1 MHVTYFQKHVKIK
14 QIIRSLILKNK
25 ASYTKMQ
32 KSLITTPIYY
42 VNDVPHIG
50 HAYTTF
56 IADTLKKYYTLKGEN
71 AFFLTGTDEHGQKI
85 EQSAKLR
92 NQSPKA
98 YADSISAIFKNQWD
112 FFNLDY
118 DYFIRTTDNEH
129 QMCVQKA
136 FEIML
141 KKGDIYKGTYTGHY
155 CVSCESYCT
164 ASKTDSKDDK
174 VLCLDCL
181 RETTLLEEES
191 YFFRLSAYQKPLLD
205 FYAKNP
211 EVILPT
217 YRKNEVIA
225 FIEQGL
231 LDLSITRTS
240 FEWGIPIPKNLNDKK
255 HVVYVWLD
263 ALLNYVSALGYLN
276 ALEDKMVHFEH
287 ARHIVG
293 KDILRFH
300 AIYWPAFLMSLGLPL
315 FKELCV
321 HGWWTIEGVKM
332 SKSLGNVLDAQK
344 LATEYGI
351 EELRYFLL
359 REVPFGQDGDFSIK
373 ALTERINANLNND
386 LGNLLNRLLGMAKK
400 YFNHS
405 LKAEKIT
412 TYYSKELE
420 ETHKILDNANFFVP
434 KMQLHRALEEL
445 FKVYDFLNKLIAK
458 EEPWVLY
465 KDKELEKLESLL
477 SLIANVLLES
487 SFLLYAFM
495 PKSATK
501 LASAFNVEISPK
513 NYERFFK
520 SKELQDVILKD
531 TEPLF
536 SKIERVEEKEPEK
549 IQEKQATES
558 YISIDDFKKVEI
570 KVGLVKEAQ
579 KIEKSN
585 KLLRLKVDLGE
596 GRLRQIISGIALDY
610 EPTSLIGQMVCVVAN
625 LKPAKLMG
633 EISEGMI
640 LAVRDNNG
648 LALISPM
655 SEKTVGS
662 LIS

>member
-1 MHVTYFQKHVKIK
+1 
-14 QIIRSLILKNK
+14 
-25 ASYTKMQ
+25 MQ

-56 IADTLKKYYTLKGEN
+56 IADTLKKYYTLLGEEV
-71 AFFLTGTDEHGQKI
+71 FFLTGTDEHGQKI
-85 EQSAKLR
+85 EQSAKLK

-118 DYFIRTTDNEH
+118 DYFIRTTDSEH
-129 QMCVQKA
+129 QKCVQKA

-164 ASKTDSKDDK
+164 ASKTDNKDDK
-174 VLCLDCL
+174 VLCPDCL

-191 YFFRLSAYQKPLLD
+191 YFFKLSAYQKRLLD

-211 EVILPT
+211 EAILPT
-217 YRKNEVIA
+217 YRKNEVIS

-240 FEWGIPIPKNLNDKK
+240 FEWGIPIPKNLNDSK

-276 ALEDKMVHFEH
+276 NLEDKRAYFEH

-315 FKELCV
+315 FKELYV

-344 LATEYGI
+344 LATEYGA

-405 LKAEKIT
+405 LKAENII

-420 ETHKILDNANFFVP
+420 EIHQILDNANLFMP
-434 KMQLHRALEEL
+434 KMQLHKALEEL
-445 FKVYDFLNKLIAK
+445 FRVYDFLNKLIAK

-465 KDKELEKLESLL
+465 KNNELEKLEALL
-477 SLIANVLLES
+477 GLIANALLES

-501 LASAFNVEISPK
+501 LANAFNVEISPK
-513 NYERFFK
+513 SYERFFK
-520 SKELQDVILKD
+520 SKELQDIVLKD

-536 SKIERVEEKEPEK
+536 SKIERVEKKEPEK
-549 IQEKQATES
+549 IQEKQEKQVIENA
-558 YISIDDFKKVEI
+558 ISIDDFKKVEI
-570 KVGLVKEAQ
+570 KVGIIKEAQ

-596 GRLRQIISGIALDY
+596 GCLRQIISGIALDY
-610 EPTSLIGQMVCVVAN
+610 EATSLIGQMVCVVAN

-640 LAVRDNNG
+640 LAVRDSNG
-648 LALISPM
+648 LALISPT
-655 SEKTVGS
+655 SEKIVGS

>member
-1 MHVTYFQKHVKIK
+1 
-14 QIIRSLILKNK
+14 
-25 ASYTKMQ
+25 MQ

-42 VNDVPHIG
+42 VNDIPHIG
-50 HAYTTF
+50 HAYTTL
-56 IADTLKKYYTLKGEN
+56 IADTLKKYYTLQGEEV
-71 AFFLTGTDEHGQKI
+71 FFLTGTDEHGQKI
-85 EQSAKLR
+85 EQSARLR

-118 DYFIRTTDNEH
+118 DGFIRTTDSEH
-129 QMCVQKA
+129 QKCVQNA
-136 FEIML
+136 FEIMFE
-141 KKGDIYKGTYTGHY
+141 KGDIYKGTYSGYY
-155 CVSCESYCT
+155 CVSCESYC
-164 ASKTDSKDDK
+164 AVSKVDNTDSK
-174 VLCLDCL
+174 VLCPDCL

-191 YFFRLSAYQKPLLD
+191 YFFKLSAYEKPLLE

-211 EVILPT
+211 EAILPI
-217 YRKNEVIA
+217 YRKNEVTS

-240 FEWGIPIPKNLNDKK
+240 FEWGIPLPKKMNDPK

-263 ALLNYVSALGYLN
+263 ALLNYASALGYLN
-276 ALEDKMVHFEH
+276 GLDNKMAHFER

-300 AIYWPAFLMSLGLPL
+300 AIYWPAFLMSLNLPL
-315 FKELCV
+315 FKQLCV

-344 LATEYGI
+344 LAMEYGI

-359 REVPFGQDGDFSIK
+359 REVPFGQDGDFSKK
-373 ALTERINANLNND
+373 ALVERINANLNND

-400 YFNHS
+400 YFNYS
-405 LKAEKIT
+405 LKSAKIT
-412 TYYSKELE
+412 AYYPKELE
-420 ETHKILDNANFFVP
+420 KAHQILDNANSFVP
-434 KMQLHRALEEL
+434 KMQLHKALEEL
-445 FKVYDFLNKLIAK
+445 FNIYDFLNKLIAK
-458 EEPWVLY
+458 EEPWVLH
-465 KDKELEKLESLL
+465 KNNESEKLEALL
-477 SLIANVLLES
+477 SLIANVLLQS

-495 PKSATK
+495 PKSAMK
-501 LASAFNVEISPK
+501 LANAFRVEITPN

-520 SKELQDVILKD
+520 AKKLQDMVLQD

-536 SKIERVEEKEPEK
+536 CKMEKVEKASPEKAPLKENQEKEKKDEK
-549 IQEKQATES
+549 EKAPPTQEN
-558 YISIDDFKKVEI
+558 YISIEDFKKVEI
-570 KVGLVKEAQ
+570 KVGLIKEAQ
-579 KIEKSN
+579 RIEKSN

-596 GRLRQIISGIALDY
+596 NRLRQIISGIALDY
-610 EPTSLIGQMVCVVAN
+610 EPESLVGQMVCVVAN

-633 EISEGMI
+633 EMSEGMI
-640 LAVRDNNG
+640 LAVRDSDN
-648 LALISPM
+648 LALISPTK
-655 SEKTVGS
+655 EKIAGS

>member
-1 MHVTYFQKHVKIK
+1 M
-14 QIIRSLILKNK
+14 
-25 ASYTKMQ
+25 
-32 KSLITTPIYY
+32 
-42 VNDVPHIG
+42 NDIPHIG
-50 HAYTTF
+50 HAYTTL
-56 IADTLKKYYTLKGEN
+56 IADTLKKYYTLQGEEV
-71 AFFLTGTDEHGQKI
+71 FFLTGTDEHGQKI
-85 EQSAKLR
+85 EQSARLR

-118 DYFIRTTDNEH
+118 DGFIRTTDSEH
-129 QMCVQKA
+129 QKCVQNA
-136 FEIML
+136 FEIMFE
-141 KKGDIYKGTYTGHY
+141 KGDIYKGTYSGYY
-155 CVSCESYCT
+155 CVSCESYC
-164 ASKTDSKDDK
+164 AVSKTDNMNDK
-174 VLCLDCL
+174 VLCPDCL

-191 YFFRLSAYQKPLLD
+191 YFFKLSAYEKPLLE

-211 EVILPT
+211 EAILPI
-217 YRKNEVIA
+217 YRKNEVTS

-240 FEWGIPIPKNLNDKK
+240 FEWGIPLPKKMNDPK

-263 ALLNYVSALGYLN
+263 ALLNYASALGYLN
-276 ALEDKMVHFEH
+276 DLDNKMAHFER

-300 AIYWPAFLMSLGLPL
+300 AIYWPAFLMSLNLPL
-315 FKELCV
+315 FKQLCV

-359 REVPFGQDGDFSIK
+359 REVPFGQDGDFSKK
-373 ALTERINANLNND
+373 ALVERINANLNND

-400 YFNHS
+400 YFNYS
-405 LKAEKIT
+405 LKSAKIT
-412 TYYSKELE
+412 AYYPKELE
-420 ETHKILDNANFFVP
+420 KAHQILDNANSFVP
-434 KMQLHRALEEL
+434 KMQLHKALEEL
-445 FKVYDFLNKLIAK
+445 FNIYDFLNKLIAK
-458 EEPWVLY
+458 EEPWVLH
-465 KDKELEKLESLL
+465 KNNESEKLEALL
-477 SLIANVLLES
+477 SLIANVLLQS

-495 PKSATK
+495 PKSAMK
-501 LASAFNVEISPK
+501 LASAFRVEITPN

-520 SKELQDVILKD
+520 AKNLQDMVLQD

-536 SKIERVEEKEPEK
+536 CKMEKVEKASPEKAPLKENQEKEKKDEK
-549 IQEKQATES
+549 EKAPPTQEN
-558 YISIDDFKKVEI
+558 YISIEDFKKVEI
-570 KVGLVKEAQ
+570 KVGLIKEAQ
-579 KIEKSN
+579 RIEKSN

-596 GRLRQIISGIALDY
+596 NRLRQIISGIALDY
-610 EPTSLIGQMVCVVAN
+610 EPESLVGQMVCVVAN

-633 EISEGMI
+633 EMSEGMI
-640 LAVRDNNG
+640 LAVRDSDN
-648 LALISPM
+648 LALISPTK
-655 SEKTVGS
+655 EKIAGS

>member
-1 MHVTYFQKHVKIK
+1 
-14 QIIRSLILKNK
+14 
-25 ASYTKMQ
+25 MQ

-42 VNDVPHIG
+42 VNDIPHIG
-50 HAYTTF
+50 HAYTTL
-56 IADTLKKYYTLKGEN
+56 IADTLKKYYTLQGEEV
-71 AFFLTGTDEHGQKI
+71 FFLTGTDEHGQKI
-85 EQSAKLR
+85 EQSARLR

-118 DYFIRTTDNEH
+118 DGFIRTTDSEH
-129 QMCVQKA
+129 QKCVQNA
-136 FEIML
+136 FEIMFE
-141 KKGDIYKGTYTGHY
+141 KGDIYKGTYSGYY

-164 ASKTDSKDDK
+164 VSKTDNMNDK
-174 VLCLDCL
+174 VLCPDCL

-191 YFFRLSAYQKPLLD
+191 YFFKLSAYEKPLLE

-211 EVILPT
+211 EAILPI
-217 YRKNEVIA
+217 YRKNEVTS

-240 FEWGIPIPKNLNDKK
+240 FEWGIPLPKKMNDPK

-263 ALLNYVSALGYLN
+263 ALLNYASALGYLN
-276 ALEDKMVHFEH
+276 DLDNKMAHFER

-300 AIYWPAFLMSLGLPL
+300 AIYWPAFLMSLNLPL
-315 FKELCV
+315 FKQLCV

-359 REVPFGQDGDFSIK
+359 REVPFGQDGDFSKK
-373 ALTERINANLNND
+373 ALVERINANLNND

-400 YFNHS
+400 YFNYS
-405 LKAEKIT
+405 LKSAKIT
-412 TYYSKELE
+412 AYYPKELE
-420 ETHKILDNANFFVP
+420 KAHQILDNANSFVP
-434 KMQLHRALEEL
+434 KMQLHKALEEL
-445 FKVYDFLNKLIAK
+445 FNIYDFLNKLIAK
-458 EEPWVLY
+458 EEPWVLH
-465 KDKELEKLESLL
+465 KNNESEKLEALL
-477 SLIANVLLES
+477 SLIANVLLQS

-495 PKSATK
+495 PKSAMK
-501 LASAFNVEISPK
+501 LASAFRVEITPN

-520 SKELQDVILKD
+520 AKNLQDMVLQD

-536 SKIERVEEKEPEK
+536 CKMEKVEKASPEKAPLKENQEKEKKDEK
-549 IQEKQATES
+549 EKAPPTQEN
-558 YISIDDFKKVEI
+558 YISIEDFKKVEI
-570 KVGLVKEAQ
+570 KVGLIKEAQ
-579 KIEKSN
+579 RIEKSN

-596 GRLRQIISGIALDY
+596 NRLRQIISGIALDY
-610 EPTSLIGQMVCVVAN
+610 EPESLVGQMVCVVAN

-633 EISEGMI
+633 EMSEGMI
-640 LAVRDNNG
+640 LAVRDSDN
-648 LALISPM
+648 LALISPTK
-655 SEKTVGS
+655 EKIAGS

>member
-1 MHVTYFQKHVKIK
+1 
-14 QIIRSLILKNK
+14 
-25 ASYTKMQ
+25 MQ

-42 VNDVPHIG
+42 VNDIPHIG
-50 HAYTTF
+50 HAYTTL
-56 IADTLKKYYTLKGEN
+56 IADTLKKYYTLQGEEV
-71 AFFLTGTDEHGQKI
+71 FFLTGTDEHGQKI
-85 EQSAKLR
+85 EQSARLR

-118 DYFIRTTDNEH
+118 DGFIRTTDSEH
-129 QMCVQKA
+129 QKCVQNA
-136 FEIML
+136 FEIMFE
-141 KKGDIYKGTYTGHY
+141 KGDIYKGAYSGYY
-155 CVSCESYCT
+155 CVSCESYC
-164 ASKTDSKDDK
+164 AISKADNTNDK
-174 VLCLDCL
+174 VLCPDCL

-191 YFFRLSAYQKPLLD
+191 YFFKLSAYEKPLLE

-211 EVILPT
+211 EAILPI
-217 YRKNEVIA
+217 YRKNEVTS

-240 FEWGIPIPKNLNDKK
+240 FEWGIPLPKKMNDPK

-263 ALLNYVSALGYLN
+263 ALLNYASALGYLN
-276 ALEDKMVHFEH
+276 GLDNKMAHFER

-300 AIYWPAFLMSLGLPL
+300 AIYWPAFLMSLNLPL
-315 FKELCV
+315 FKQLCV

-344 LATEYGI
+344 LAMEYGI

-359 REVPFGQDGDFSIK
+359 REVPFGQDGDFSKK
-373 ALTERINANLNND
+373 ALIERINANLNND

-400 YFNHS
+400 YFNYS
-405 LKAEKIT
+405 LKSDKIT
-412 TYYSKELE
+412 AYYPKELE
-420 ETHKILDNANFFVP
+420 KAHQILDNANSFVP
-434 KMQLHRALEEL
+434 KMQLHKALEEL
-445 FKVYDFLNKLIAK
+445 FNVYDFLNKLIAK
-458 EEPWVLY
+458 EEPWVLH
-465 KDKELEKLESLL
+465 KNNESEKLEALL
-477 SLIANVLLES
+477 SLIANALLQS

-495 PKSATK
+495 PKSAAK
-501 LASAFNVEISPK
+501 LANAFNTEITPN

-520 SKELQDVILKD
+520 VKKLQDMILQD

-536 SKIERVEEKEPEK
+536 SKMERIEKAEKAGEALLKENQEKEKKDRKEK
-549 IQEKQATES
+549 APLKQEN
-558 YISIDDFKKVEI
+558 YISIEDFKKVEI
-570 KVGLVKEAQ
+570 KVGLIKEAQ
-579 KIEKSN
+579 RIEKSN

-610 EPTSLIGQMVCVVAN
+610 EPESLVGQMVCVVAN

-633 EISEGMI
+633 EMSEGMI
-640 LAVRDNNG
+640 LAVRDNDN
-648 LALISPM
+648 LALISPTK
-655 SEKTVGS
+655 EKIAGS

>member
-1 MHVTYFQKHVKIK
+1 
-14 QIIRSLILKNK
+14 
-25 ASYTKMQ
+25 MQ

-42 VNDVPHIG
+42 VNDIPHIG
-50 HAYTTF
+50 HAYTTL
-56 IADTLKKYYTLKGEN
+56 IADTLKKYYTLQGEEV
-71 AFFLTGTDEHGQKI
+71 FFLTGTDEHGQKI
-85 EQSAKLR
+85 EQSARLR

-118 DYFIRTTDNEH
+118 DGFIRTTDSEH
-129 QMCVQKA
+129 QKCVQNA
-136 FEIML
+136 FEIMFE
-141 KKGDIYKGTYTGHY
+141 KGDIYKGTYSGYY
-155 CVSCESYCT
+155 CVSCESYC
-164 ASKTDSKDDK
+164 AISKADNTNDK
-174 VLCLDCL
+174 VLCPDCL

-191 YFFRLSAYQKPLLD
+191 YFFRLSTYEKPLLE

-211 EVILPT
+211 EAILPI
-217 YRKNEVIA
+217 YRKNEVTS

-240 FEWGIPIPKNLNDKK
+240 FEWGIPLPKKMNDPK

-263 ALLNYVSALGYLN
+263 ALLNYASALGYLN
-276 ALEDKMVHFEH
+276 GLDNRMAHFER

-300 AIYWPAFLMSLGLPL
+300 AIYWPAFLMSLNLPL
-315 FKELCV
+315 FKQLCV

-344 LATEYGI
+344 LAMEYGI

-359 REVPFGQDGDFSIK
+359 REVPFGQDGDFSKK

-400 YFNHS
+400 YFNYS
-405 LKAEKIT
+405 LKSAKIT
-412 TYYSKELE
+412 AYYPKELE
-420 ETHKILDNANFFVP
+420 KTHQILDNANSFVP
-434 KMQLHRALEEL
+434 KMQLHKALEEL
-445 FKVYDFLNKLIAK
+445 FNVYDFLNKLIAK
-458 EEPWVLY
+458 EEPWVLH
-465 KDKELEKLESLL
+465 KNNESEKLEALL
-477 SLIANVLLES
+477 SLIANALLQS

-495 PKSATK
+495 PKSAMK
-501 LASAFNVEISPK
+501 LASAFRVEITPN

-520 SKELQDVILKD
+520 AKKLQDMVLQD

-536 SKIERVEEKEPEK
+536 SKIEKTEKGKEAPLKENQEKEKKAEK
-549 IQEKQATES
+549 EKAPPKQEN
-558 YISIDDFKKVEI
+558 YISIEDFKKVEI
-570 KVGLVKEAQ
+570 KVGFIKEAQ
-579 KIEKSN
+579 RIEKSN

-596 GRLRQIISGIALDY
+596 NRLRQIISGIALDY
-610 EPTSLIGQMVCVVAN
+610 EPESLVGQMVCVVAN

-633 EISEGMI
+633 EMSEGMI
-640 LAVRDNNG
+640 LAVRDSDN
-648 LALISPM
+648 LALISPTK
-655 SEKTVGS
+655 EKIAGS

>member
-1 MHVTYFQKHVKIK
+1 
-14 QIIRSLILKNK
+14 
-25 ASYTKMQ
+25 MQ

-42 VNDVPHIG
+42 VNDIPHIG
-50 HAYTTF
+50 HAYTTL
-56 IADTLKKYYTLKGEN
+56 IADTLKKYYTLQGEEV
-71 AFFLTGTDEHGQKI
+71 FFLTGTDEHGQKI
-85 EQSAKLR
+85 EQSARLR

-118 DYFIRTTDNEH
+118 DGFIRTTDSEH
-129 QMCVQKA
+129 QKCVQNA
-136 FEIML
+136 FEIMFE
-141 KKGDIYKGTYTGHY
+141 KGDIYKGTYSGYY
-155 CVSCESYCT
+155 CVSCESYC
-164 ASKTDSKDDK
+164 AVSKVDNTDSK
-174 VLCLDCL
+174 VLCPDCL

-191 YFFRLSAYQKPLLD
+191 YFFKLSAYEKPLLD

-211 EVILPT
+211 EAILPI
-217 YRKNEVIA
+217 YRKNEVTS

-240 FEWGIPIPKNLNDKK
+240 FEWGIPLPKKMNDPK

-263 ALLNYVSALGYLN
+263 ALLNYASALGYLN
-276 ALEDKMVHFEH
+276 DLDNKMAHFER

-300 AIYWPAFLMSLGLPL
+300 AIYWPAFLMSLNLPL
-315 FKELCV
+315 FKQLCV

-344 LATEYGI
+344 LAMEYGI

-359 REVPFGQDGDFSIK
+359 REVPFGQDGDFSKK

-400 YFNHS
+400 YFNYS
-405 LKAEKIT
+405 LKSAKIT
-412 TYYSKELE
+412 AYYPKELE
-420 ETHKILDNANFFVP
+420 KAHQILDNANSFVP
-434 KMQLHRALEEL
+434 KMQLHKALEEL
-445 FKVYDFLNKLIAK
+445 FNIYDFLNKLIAK
-458 EEPWVLY
+458 EEPWVLH
-465 KDKELEKLESLL
+465 KNNESEKLEALL
-477 SLIANVLLES
+477 SLIANALLQS

-495 PKSATK
+495 PKSAMK
-501 LASAFNVEISPK
+501 LASAFRVEITPN

-520 SKELQDVILKD
+520 AKNLQDMVLQD

-536 SKIERVEEKEPEK
+536 SKIEKIEKIGKIEKGEEALAEKAEKKEKEKAPPT
-549 IQEKQATES
+549 QEN
-558 YISIDDFKKVEI
+558 YINIEDFKKVEI
-570 KVGLVKEAQ
+570 KVGLIKEAQ
-579 KIEKSN
+579 RIEKSN

-596 GRLRQIISGIALDY
+596 NRLRQIISGIALDY
-610 EPTSLIGQMVCVVAN
+610 EPESLVGQMVCVVAN

-633 EISEGMI
+633 EMSEGMI
-640 LAVRDNNG
+640 LAVRDSDN
-648 LALISPM
+648 LALISPTK
-655 SEKTVGS
+655 EKIAGS

>member
-1 MHVTYFQKHVKIK
+1 
-14 QIIRSLILKNK
+14 
-25 ASYTKMQ
+25 MQ

-50 HAYTTF
+50 HAYTTL
-56 IADTLKKYYTLKGEN
+56 IADTLKKYYTLQGEEV
-71 AFFLTGTDEHGQKI
+71 FFLTGTDEHGQKI
-85 EQSAKLR
+85 EQSARLR

-98 YADSISAIFKNQWD
+98 YADSISVIFKDQWD

-118 DYFIRTTDNEH
+118 DGFIRTTDSEH
-129 QMCVQKA
+129 QKCVQNA
-136 FEIML
+136 FEIMFE
-141 KKGDIYKGTYTGHY
+141 KGDIYKGAYSGYY
-155 CVSCESYCT
+155 CVSCESYC
-164 ASKTDSKDDK
+164 AISKADNTNDK
-174 VLCLDCL
+174 VLCPDCL

-191 YFFRLSAYQKPLLD
+191 YFFKLSAYEKPLLD

-211 EVILPT
+211 EAILPI
-217 YRKNEVIA
+217 YRKNEVTS

-240 FEWGIPIPKNLNDKK
+240 FEWGIPLPKKMNDPK

-263 ALLNYVSALGYLN
+263 ALLNYASALGYLN
-276 ALEDKMVHFEH
+276 NLDNKMAHFVC

-300 AIYWPAFLMSLGLPL
+300 AIYWPAFLMSLNLPL
-315 FKELCV
+315 FKQLCV

-344 LATEYGI
+344 IAMEYGI

-359 REVPFGQDGDFSIK
+359 REVPFGQDGDFSKK
-373 ALTERINANLNND
+373 ALIERINANLNND

-405 LKAEKIT
+405 LKSAKIT
-412 TYYSKELE
+412 AYYSKELE
-420 ETHKILDNANFFVP
+420 KAHQILDNANSFVP
-434 KMQLHRALEEL
+434 KMQLHKALEEL
-445 FKVYDFLNKLIAK
+445 FNVYDFLNKLIAK
-458 EEPWVLY
+458 EEPWVLH
-465 KDKELEKLESLL
+465 KNNESEKLEALL
-477 SLIANVLLES
+477 SLIANVLLQS

-495 PKSATK
+495 PKSAVK
-501 LASAFNVEISPK
+501 LASAFHAEITPH

-520 SKELQDVILKD
+520 AKKLQDMILQD

-536 SKIERVEEKEPEK
+536 SKIEKIEKAEKVGEVPPEKNEKEEKEEK
-549 IQEKQATES
+549 DAKEKAPPKQEN
-558 YISIDDFKKVEI
+558 YISIEDFKKVEI
-570 KVGLVKEAQ
+570 KVGLIKEAQ
-579 KIEKSN
+579 RIEKSN

-596 GRLRQIISGIALDY
+596 GYLRQIISGIALDY
-610 EPTSLIGQMVCVVAN
+610 EPESLVGQMVCVVAN

-633 EISEGMI
+633 EMSEGMI
-640 LAVRDNNG
+640 LAVRDSDN
-648 LALISPM
+648 LALISPTK
-655 SEKTVGS
+655 EKILGS

>member
-1 MHVTYFQKHVKIK
+1 
-14 QIIRSLILKNK
+14 
-25 ASYTKMQ
+25 MQ

-42 VNDVPHIG
+42 VNDIPHIG
-50 HAYTTF
+50 HAYTTL
-56 IADTLKKYYTLKGEN
+56 IADTLKKYYTLQGEEV
-71 AFFLTGTDEHGQKI
+71 FFLTGTDEHGQKI
-85 EQSAKLR
+85 EQSARLR

-118 DYFIRTTDNEH
+118 DGFIRTTDSEH
-129 QMCVQKA
+129 QKCVQNA
-136 FEIML
+136 FEIMFE
-141 KKGDIYKGTYTGHY
+141 KGDIYKGTYSGYY
-155 CVSCESYCT
+155 CVSCESYC
-164 ASKTDSKDDK
+164 AISKVDNTDSK
-174 VLCLDCL
+174 VLCPDCL

-191 YFFRLSAYQKPLLD
+191 YFFKLSAYEKPLLE

-211 EVILPT
+211 EAILPI
-217 YRKNEVIA
+217 YRKNEVTS

-240 FEWGIPIPKNLNDKK
+240 FEWGIPLPKKMNDPK

-263 ALLNYVSALGYLN
+263 ALLNYASALGYLN
-276 ALEDKMVHFEH
+276 GLDNKMAHFER

-300 AIYWPAFLMSLGLPL
+300 AIYWPAFLMSLNLPL
-315 FKELCV
+315 FKQLCV

-344 LATEYGI
+344 LAMEYGI

-359 REVPFGQDGDFSIK
+359 REVPFGQDGDFSKK
-373 ALTERINANLNND
+373 ALVERINANLNND

-400 YFNHS
+400 YFNYS
-405 LKAEKIT
+405 LKSAKIT
-412 TYYSKELE
+412 AYYPKELE
-420 ETHKILDNANFFVP
+420 KAHQILDNANSFVP
-434 KMQLHRALEEL
+434 KMQLHKALEEL
-445 FKVYDFLNKLIAK
+445 FNVYDFLNKLIAK
-458 EEPWVLY
+458 EEPWVLH
-465 KDKELEKLESLL
+465 KNNESEKLEALL
-477 SLIANVLLES
+477 SLIANVLLQS

-495 PKSATK
+495 PKSAMK
-501 LASAFNVEISPK
+501 LASAFRAEITPN

-520 SKELQDVILKD
+520 AKNLQDMVLQD

-536 SKIERVEEKEPEK
+536 CKMEKVEKASPEKAPLKENQEKEKKDEK
-549 IQEKQATES
+549 EKAPPTQEN
-558 YISIDDFKKVEI
+558 YISIEDFKKVEI
-570 KVGLVKEAQ
+570 KVGLIKEAQ
-579 KIEKSN
+579 RIEKSN

-596 GRLRQIISGIALDY
+596 NRLRQIISGIALDY
-610 EPTSLIGQMVCVVAN
+610 DPESLVGQMVCVVAN

-633 EISEGMI
+633 EMSEGMI
-640 LAVRDNNG
+640 LAVRDNDN
-648 LALISPM
+648 LALISPTK
-655 SEKTVGS
+655 EKIAGS

>member
-1 MHVTYFQKHVKIK
+1 
-14 QIIRSLILKNK
+14 
-25 ASYTKMQ
+25 MQ

-42 VNDVPHIG
+42 VNDIPHIG
-50 HAYTTF
+50 HAYTTL
-56 IADTLKKYYTLKGEN
+56 IADTLKKYYTLQGEEV
-71 AFFLTGTDEHGQKI
+71 FFLTGTDEHGQKI
-85 EQSAKLR
+85 EQSARLR

-118 DYFIRTTDNEH
+118 DGFIRTTDSEH
-129 QMCVQKA
+129 QKCVQNA
-136 FEIML
+136 FEIMFE
-141 KKGDIYKGTYTGHY
+141 KGDIYKGTYSGYY

-164 ASKTDSKDDK
+164 VSKTDNTNDK
-174 VLCLDCL
+174 VLCPDCL

-191 YFFRLSAYQKPLLD
+191 YFFKLSAYEKPLLE

-211 EVILPT
+211 EAILPI
-217 YRKNEVIA
+217 YRKNEVTS

-240 FEWGIPIPKNLNDKK
+240 FEWGIPLPKKMNDPK

-263 ALLNYVSALGYLN
+263 ALLNYASALGYLN
-276 ALEDKMVHFEH
+276 DLDNKMAHFER

-300 AIYWPAFLMSLGLPL
+300 AIYWPAFLMSLNLPL
-315 FKELCV
+315 FKQLCV

-344 LATEYGI
+344 LAMEYGI

-359 REVPFGQDGDFSIK
+359 REVPFGQDGDFSKK

-400 YFNHS
+400 YFNYS
-405 LKAEKIT
+405 LKSTKIT
-412 TYYSKELE
+412 AYYPKELE
-420 ETHKILDNANFFVP
+420 KAHQILDNANSFVP
-434 KMQLHRALEEL
+434 KMQLHKALEEL
-445 FKVYDFLNKLIAK
+445 FNIYDFLNKLIAK
-458 EEPWVLY
+458 EEPWVLH
-465 KDKELEKLESLL
+465 KNNESEKLEALL
-477 SLIANVLLES
+477 SLIANALLQS

-495 PKSATK
+495 PKSAMK
-501 LASAFNVEISPK
+501 LASAFRVEITPN

-520 SKELQDVILKD
+520 AKNLQDDMVLQD

-536 SKIERVEEKEPEK
+536 CKMEKVEKASPEK
-549 IQEKQATES
+549 APPTQEN
-558 YISIDDFKKVEI
+558 YINIEDFKKVEI
-570 KVGLVKEAQ
+570 KVGLIKEAQ
-579 KIEKSN
+579 RIEKSN

-596 GRLRQIISGIALDY
+596 NRLRQIISGIALDY
-610 EPTSLIGQMVCVVAN
+610 EPESLVGQMVCVVAN

-633 EISEGMI
+633 EMSEGMI
-640 LAVRDNNG
+640 LAVRDSDN
-648 LALISPM
+648 LALISPTK
-655 SEKTVGS
+655 EKIAGS